1 MSGKFT
7 VEKIKKD
14 DKEEILELSSH
25 IWEGHD
31 YIPDVFDEWV
41 EDEGFYCGKLD
52 GKIIALDKFTEQEDG
67 VIWLE
72 GLRVHPD
79 FQGKGYAT
87 KMVNGLMD
95 ILEELDYSTLRFL
108 TTAGKEPVKKMAGD
122 HGFDIK
128 QVYKYLLIDEERLEG
143 FDKISLSGIE
153 KASQSKLDKIVDF
166 ILSSEEYDDNNEQ
179 YMAHWTTFDIT
190 EELIENE
197 IGKGNCYLIRD
208 KEKIDSI
215 IFFYYYEAYDTLSIA
230 YVGGNEDGIIK
241 LMEKGINL
249 CKENNYSSFTI
260 KTASD
265 KIIDYAK
272 EVGMEPSD
280 RYDILLFEKVN

>member
-41 EDEGFYCGKLD
+41 EDGGFYCGKLD
-52 GKIIALDKFTEQEDG
+52 GKIIAVDKLTEQGNG

-79 FQGKGYAT
+79 YQSKGYAT

-95 ILEELDYSTLRFL
+95 ILEELDYSALRFL

-128 QVYKYLLIDEERLEG
+128 QVYKYLLIDEERLER

-153 KASQSKLDKIVDF
+153 KASQSKLDRIMDF
-166 ILSSEEYDDNNEQ
+166 ILSSEEYDDNNGQ
-179 YMAHWTTFDIT
+179 YMAHWTTYDIT
-190 EELIENE
+190 EELIEDE
-197 IGKGNCYLIRD
+197 IGRGNCYLIRD
-208 KEKIDSI
+208 EEKIDSV

-265 KIIDYAK
+265 KIIDCAK

-280 RYDILLFEKVN
+280 HYEILLFEKVN